1 MRIRS
6 ICVVLA
12 SSVSLL
18 GVGAS
23 RVGAVGGPTLSSVKP
38 SSGHVGTVV
47 TLSGGGFVAG
57 DVVSFN
63 GVPTPASAVSA
74 DGTQLTVSVPLEATT
89 GPITVSDPTGG
100 QSSGPSR
107 RPFRVTLGLAALVG
121 DYRGAVVSL
130 RGSGFPPDQTLPVVL
145 DRSQVGTAV
154 ADAAGAFDASV
165 TVPWTVKPGKH
176 RLGALVGIRRVTTVL
191 DVFGD
196 WPQAA
201 HDAASSSDQTYEPS
215 LTPATVAGLEPRTLQ
230 QPWQLLCL
238 PPLIAGGILVR
249 SCGDSLT
256 ASDAVTNAPLWKD
269 QVGWVY
275 SQAAIDHGVV
285 YVGVTD
291 SDNGVY
297 GVAALDLHSGTQDW
311 ATQLNQPVVQVI
323 ASGAA
328 VYASLGVTSF
338 GGEVVA
344 LDAGSGQQQW
354 SQSFSGSGY
363 ANALIALG
371 PSEVFVGF
379 TGGSVVA
386 LDVASGAVNW
396 TTTEPDAVGQ
406 PVTDGT
412 RVYVA
417 VDSTVYALHAS
428 TGKQA
433 WSWTAPLESVE
444 PPAVAN
450 GVVYAATTNS
460 YVALKASSGAP
471 VWSSPKAGTPFTKLT
486 PVVAGGVL
494 YGGYAIPYVIGSDNT
509 VAFDVTNGVELWNC
523 YGCGVALAVS
533 NGVLVTGEGEYSL
546 P

>member
-6 ICVVLA
+6 ICVVLV

-363 ANALIALG
+363 ANAFDRARPVGGLRRVHRRQRRRARRRERRGELDDDGARRRRAAGYGRNPRVRRRRLDGLRVARIDRQAGVVVDG
-371 PSEVFVGF
+371 PVGIGR
-379 TGGSVVA
+379 TAGRRQRCRVRGYDEQLRGAQSVVRSA
-386 LDVASGAVNW
+386 GL
-396 TTTEPDAVGQ
+396 
-406 PVTDGT
+406 
-412 RVYVA
+412 
-417 VDSTVYALHAS
+417 
-428 TGKQA
+428 
-433 WSWTAPLESVE
+433 VE
-444 PPAVAN
+444 PE
-450 GVVYAATTNS
+450 GR
-460 YVALKASSGAP
+460 
-471 VWSSPKAGTPFTKLT
+471 
-486 PVVAGGVL
+486 
-494 YGGYAIPYVIGSDNT
+494 YAIHEADAGR
-509 VAFDVTNGVELWNC
+509 GRRR
-523 YGCGVALAVS
+523 AVRR
-533 NGVLVTGEGEYSL
+533 VRDSL
-546 P
+546 CHRQ